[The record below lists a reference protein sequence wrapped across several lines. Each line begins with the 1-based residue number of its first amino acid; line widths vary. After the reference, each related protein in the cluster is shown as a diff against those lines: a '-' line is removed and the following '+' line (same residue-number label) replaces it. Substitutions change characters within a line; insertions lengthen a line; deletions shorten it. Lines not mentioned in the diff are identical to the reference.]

1 VGFREK
7 LAQSTKSTTTTAT
20 TKDSFYSSYLFFKNK
35 FIPCCDDERCASVEN
50 LRKPLRRQL
59 LVREVFCAFNVRIS
73 DIPGKLLAE
82 QACGIFHPQ
91 DPTEYPRH
99 LQSFC
104 TVVNANHGVAR
115 LTSLSLHI

>member
-1 VGFREK
+1 
-7 LAQSTKSTTTTAT
+7 
-20 TKDSFYSSYLFFKNK
+20 LFFKNK